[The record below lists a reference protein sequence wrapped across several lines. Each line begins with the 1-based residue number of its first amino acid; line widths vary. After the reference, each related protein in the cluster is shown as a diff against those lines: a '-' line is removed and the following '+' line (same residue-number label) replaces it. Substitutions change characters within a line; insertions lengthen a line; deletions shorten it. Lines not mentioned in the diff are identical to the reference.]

1 MRQQLSKRTSS
12 LESITNTED
21 TASLI
26 YVEDF
31 SPDLQKKFTISHLY
45 PYFKNVFDDLVLR
58 QTTS

>member
-1 MRQQLSKRTSS
+1 MQQQLSKRTSS

-31 SPDLQKKFTISHLY
+31 SPDLQKKFTVSHL
-45 PYFKNVFDDLVLR
+45 
-58 QTTS
+58 